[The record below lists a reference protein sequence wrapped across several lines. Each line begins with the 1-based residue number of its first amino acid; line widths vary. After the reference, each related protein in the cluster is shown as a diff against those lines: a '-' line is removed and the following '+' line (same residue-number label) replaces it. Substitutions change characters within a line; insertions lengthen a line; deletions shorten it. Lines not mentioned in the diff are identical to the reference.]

1 MKIIQM
7 NRGKG
12 KTIYLIK
19 KSAEFKYPI
28 ICCSETQRRMI
39 KNIAKEM
46 GLDIPEP
53 ISFSSINSKEKLRG
67 LSCFDKLLIDDLEY
81 VLKRL
86 FDKDIYAATITC
98 DSCESIN
105 NYLKE

>member
-1 MKIIQM
+1 MEIIQM
-7 NRGKG
+7 GRGRG

-19 KSAEFKYPI
+19 KSAELKYPI
-28 ICCSETQRRMI
+28 ICCSEAQRKMI
-39 KNIAKEM
+39 KDTAKEM
-46 GLDIPEP
+46 RLDIPDP

-67 LSCFDKLLIDDLEY
+67 LSNFDKLLIDDLEY

-86 FDKDIYAATITC
+86 FDKEIYAATVTC

-105 NYLKE
+105 NYLR

>member
-1 MKIIQM
+1 MEIIQM
-7 NRGKG
+7 NRGRG

-19 KSAEFKYPI
+19 KSAELKYPI
-28 ICCSETQRRMI
+28 ICCSE
-39 KNIAKEM
+39 EM
-46 GLDIPEP
+46 RLDIPDP

-67 LSCFDKLLIDDLEY
+67 LSNFDKLLIDDLEC

-86 FDKDIYAATITC
+86 FDKDIYAATVTC

-105 NYLKE
+105 NYLR

>member
-1 MKIIQM
+1 MEIIQM
-7 NRGKG
+7 GRGRG

-28 ICCSETQRRMI
+28 ICCSETQRRII
-39 KNIAKEM
+39 KNTAKEM
-46 GLDIPEP
+46 RLDIPDP

-67 LSCFDKLLIDDLEY
+67 LSNFDKLLIDDLEH
-81 VLKRL
+81 VLKRI
-86 FDKDIYAATITC
+86 FDKDIYVATVTC

-105 NYLKE
+105 NYLR